1 MKARPVIQAWAVE
14 TFGRVRGGSAGCSRL
29 AQSFYGALGKFRD
42 VLGQRHFQHLC
53 EFPLRSSLLGV
64 PLLSPL
70 LFPPSLCPSLPS
82 LSFSLHI
89 YCISFFF
96 FSHLSS
102 VLFCLLPLKL
112 EKTNNKT
119 KKTYLS
125 HRLVALTF
133 IPNPNNYPQ
142 VNHKDEN
149 KQNNHVSNL
158 EWCTNKYNINYGTGI
173 QRRSNTLKGEN
184 NYNSKKVRCIETGQ
198 IFNCE
203 RCANEFLGKTV
214 KNRNISAC
222 CRGERKT
229 SYGYHWEYI
238 EGEKSEAHI

>member
-1 MKARPVIQAWAVE
+1 MILPKYKPKDIPGYEGLYGVTKDGKVYSFRTKKFLKPAVDK
-14 TFGRVRGGSAGCSRL
+14 GGYL
-29 AQSFYGALGKFRD
+29 Y
-42 VLGQRHFQHLC
+42 V
-53 EFPLRSSLLGV
+53 
-64 PLLSPL
+64 
-70 LFPPSLCPSLPS
+70 
-82 LSFSLHI
+82 
-89 YCISFFF
+89 
-96 FSHLSS
+96 
-102 VLFCLLPLKL
+102 CL
-112 EKTNNKT
+112 TNNKT

-125 HRLVALTF
+125 HRLVALTY

-238 EGEKSEAHI
+238 EGERSEAHI